1 MNCLSFLIFLP
12 LVLSSPVAQ
21 FDDIHI
27 KKISSNTVR
36 LVTFDGSEGTTFEFE
51 AHNDPVMGGVS
62 TSTFEV
68 NEEENFGIF
77 NGTVKI
83 VPSLNAPGFCSM
95 QADGEYNDASTTI
108 DGGIVLRVRSSSPE
122 YAGFRMVFVGNALSP
137 DYACRFGGTV
147 PLTNGC
153 YKALFNVPPG
163 NEFVDVAIPF
173 SKFSD
178 HWDPST
184 GTHITECADDL
195 SVCPTEKALGKIT
208 QIQIMGE
215 GVAGDFHLEVES
227 IAASSKN

>member
-1 MNCLSFLIFLP
+1 MNYCLSLLIFLP

-27 KKISSNTVR
+27 KKISSNTVK

-68 NEEENFGIF
+68 NEEENCGIF
-77 NGTVKI
+77 
-83 VPSLNAPGFCSM
+83 
-95 QADGEYNDASTTI
+95 
-108 DGGIVLRVRSSSPE
+108 LRVRSSSPE

>member
-1 MNCLSFLIFLP
+1 MNYCLSLLIFLP
-12 LVLSSPVAQ
+12 LVLSSAVAQ

-27 KKISSNTVR
+27 KKISSNTVK
-36 LVTFDGSEGTTFEFE
+36 LVTFDGSDGTTFEFE
-51 AHNDPVMGGVS
+51 AH
-62 TSTFEV
+62 
-68 NEEENFGIF
+68 
-77 NGTVKI
+77 
-83 VPSLNAPGFCSM
+83 NAPGFCSM

>member
-1 MNCLSFLIFLP
+1 MKYSFFLICLP
-12 LVLSSPVAQ
+12 L
-21 FDDIHI
+21 
-27 KKISSNTVR
+27 ISSNPVSHIGIDVKKVSSNGVI
-36 LVTFDGSEGTTFEFE
+36 LVTFDGAEGTTFPFE

-68 NEEENFGIF
+68 DDAEHFGIF

-95 QADGEYNDASTTI
+95 QADGEYNDASSTI
-108 DGGIVLRVRSSSPE
+108 DGSIVLRVRSSSPD
-122 YAGFRMVFVGNALSP
+122 YAGYRMVFVGNALSP
-137 DYACRFGGTV
+137 SYACRFGGTV

-163 NEFVDVAIPF
+163 DEFVDIAIPF

-178 HWDPST
+178 HWDPGT
-184 GTHITECADDL
+184 GNHISECADDPK
-195 SVCPTEKALGKIT
+195 VCPTEKALGKIT
-208 QIQIMGE
+208 QIQIMSE

-227 IAASSKN
+227 ISAKA